1 MKKRLSDCM
10 MRKKDENTILK
21 KKIEIGQQWKAKKKK
36 ERMRLKHREI
46 DHKEIA
52 SQNNHITPNYI
63 YKSNRCQSDKTQ
75 AHILAPPKLS
85 TYDGK
90 QNKAHI

>member
-1 MKKRLSDCM
+1 MKKRLSDCK
-10 MRKKDENTILK
+10 MRKKDDNTILK
-21 KKIEIGQQWKAKKKK
+21 KKLKQASSGRQKKK

-90 QNKAHI
+90 QNEAHI

>member
-1 MKKRLSDCM
+1 MRTQFWKKNWNRPVV
-10 MRKKDENTILK
+10 E
-21 KKIEIGQQWKAKKKK
+21 GQKKK

-90 QNKAHI
+90 QNEAHI

>member
-1 MKKRLSDCM
+1 ML
-10 MRKKDENTILK
+10 
-21 KKIEIGQQWKAKKKK
+21 
-36 ERMRLKHREI
+36 LKHREI

-52 SQNNHITPNYI
+52 SQKNHITPNYI
-63 YKSNRCQSDKTQ
+63 YTSNRCQSDKTR

-90 QNKAHI
+90 QNEAHIQYVVYNIY

>member
-1 MKKRLSDCM
+1 
-10 MRKKDENTILK
+10 
-21 KKIEIGQQWKAKKKK
+21 
-36 ERMRLKHREI
+36 MRLKHREI

>member
-1 MKKRLSDCM
+1 MKKRLSDCK

-21 KKIEIGQQWKAKKKK
+21 KIEIGQQWKANKKK
-36 ERMRLKHREI
+36 ERMLFKHREI

-52 SQNNHITPNYI
+52 SQKNHITPNYI
-63 YKSNRCQSDKTQ
+63 YTSNRCQSDKTR

-90 QNKAHI
+90 QNEAHI

>member
-1 MKKRLSDCM
+1 MKKRLSDCK

-21 KKIEIGQQWKAKKKK
+21 KKIKIGQQWKANKKK

-46 DHKEIA
+46 DHKKIA

-63 YKSNRCQSDKTQ
+63 YTSNRCQSDKTQ
-75 AHILAPPKLS
+75 AHVLASPKLS
-85 TYDGK
+85 TYD
-90 QNKAHI
+90 

>member
-1 MKKRLSDCM
+1 
-10 MRKKDENTILK
+10 
-21 KKIEIGQQWKAKKKK
+21 
-36 ERMRLKHREI
+36 MRLKHREI

-52 SQNNHITPNYI
+52 PQNNHITPNYI
-63 YKSNRCQSDKTQ
+63 YKTNRCQSDKTQ

-90 QNKAHI
+90 QNEAHI

>member
-1 MKKRLSDCM
+1 MKKRLSDCK

-21 KKIEIGQQWKAKKKK
+21 KNWNRPVVEGKQKK
-36 ERMRLKHREI
+36 EWMLLKHREI

-52 SQNNHITPNYI
+52 SQKNHITPNYI
-63 YKSNRCQSDKTQ
+63 YTSNRCQSDKTR

-90 QNKAHI
+90 QNEAHI

>member
-1 MKKRLSDCM
+1 MKKRLSDCK
-10 MRKKDENTILK
+10 MRKKDDNTILK
-21 KKIEIGQQWKAKKKK
+21 KKLKQASSGRQKKQ

-90 QNKAHI
+90 QNEAHI